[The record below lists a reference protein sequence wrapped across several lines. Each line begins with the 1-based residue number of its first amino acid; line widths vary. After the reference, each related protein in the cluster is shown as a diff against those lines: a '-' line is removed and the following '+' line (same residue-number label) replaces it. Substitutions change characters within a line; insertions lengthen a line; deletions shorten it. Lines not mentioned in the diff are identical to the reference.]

1 MYRQNAKAGCDT
13 GRELCAVGKG
23 IYQQSKAAEPVKSS
37 GTLAEGIAI
46 AKPARSAQILET
58 IRATNGQIIT
68 TNEEE
73 ILKARTALAS
83 KGFYVEPTTAANY
96 AGYLKYSHSSDE
108 KS

>member
-1 MYRQNAKAGCDT
+1 MRRWQRHLSTIK
-13 GRELCAVGKG
+13 KF
-23 IYQQSKAAEPVKSS
+23 AEPVKSG

-108 KS
+108 KIAIPLCGAGIKSN